1 MMQKAILVAVVF
13 VLAVSCVRGPDPP
26 VVKRSDVSIGTVQ
39 RGNMRLPAA
48 ASEQE
53 LKDVVYISRPALGLP
68 NMLYKLDPDGQSAT
82 PVAVQYGKG
91 GAGVVEILSGL
102 QPGDQI
108 ILTDMAAYEASGRVA
123 LR

>member
-1 MMQKAILVAVVF
+1 MMQKAILGTVVF
-13 VLAVSCVRGPDPP
+13 LLSASCVRGPDPP
-26 VVKRSDVSIGTVQ
+26 VVKRSDVSISTVQ

-48 ASEQE
+48 ASEQK
-53 LKDVVYISRPALGLP
+53 LMDVMYIPRPALGLP
-68 NMLYKLDPDGQSAT
+68 SMLYKLDPDGQSAT